1 VKQPYGACEHSLAS
15 NQRLGGFGHNPGLA
29 LRAVGCWYPPV
40 PHIERQAMTNEVLVA
55 RDGAVMTVTLNR
67 PEKYNALTFA
77 MYARL
82 AEICEGEARDG
93 SVRAIVVTGAGGK
106 AFAAGTDISQFRAF
120 QSPEDGIAYEAKI
133 DTILSS
139 IERCPV
145 PMIAAISG
153 ACTGGGAAIAAC
165 CDMRIATKDIRF
177 GFPIART
184 LGNCLSAL
192 SLQRLTALMG
202 APRVV
207 DLLFTSRL
215 IGSDECLGAGL
226 VTEVVE
232 DHAALLRRAT
242 ELAHQIAGFA
252 PLTLSTTKEL
262 MRRIREAAPKVHDD
276 DLVAKVYTS
285 ADFREGLDAFLAKRK
300 PTWTGA

>member
-1 VKQPYGACEHSLAS
+1 
-15 NQRLGGFGHNPGLA
+15 
-29 LRAVGCWYPPV
+29 
-40 PHIERQAMTNEVLVA
+40 MTDEILVA
-55 RDGAVMTVTLNR
+55 RDGAVMTITLNR
-67 PEKYNALTFA
+67 PDKYNALTFG

-82 AEICEGEARDG
+82 AELCEGEARDG
-93 SVRAIVVTGAGGK
+93 TVRAIVITGAGGK
-106 AFAAGTDISQFRAF
+106 AFAAGTDIAQFRAF
-120 QSPEDGIAYEAKI
+120 ETPEDGIAYEAKI
-133 DTILSS
+133 DTILSA

-145 PMIAAISG
+145 PMIAAIAG

-165 CDMRIATKDIRF
+165 CDMRLATRDIRF

-184 LGNCLSAL
+184 LGNCLSAV

-207 DLLFTSRL
+207 DLVFTSRL
-215 IGSDECLGAGL
+215 IGADECRAAGL
-226 VTEVVE
+226 VTEVVD
-232 DHAALLRRAT
+232 DHAALLARAG

-262 MRRIREAAPKVHDD
+262 MRRIREAGPKVEDD

-285 ADFREGLDAFLAKRK
+285 ADFREGLEAFLAKRK
-300 PTWTGA
+300 PRWTGR